1 MDTEN
6 GPIGKVLVVGGGV
19 AGVQASLDLAYG
31 GFKTYLLEARD
42 AIGGT
47 MAQLDK
53 TFPTNDC
60 SMCILSPKLVET
72 GSNPNIEIL
81 TRSKIIKVEGAAPH
95 FKVTVVTEP
104 RFVDPA
110 QCKGCGDC
118 SKACPVYLD
127 NEYEEMLGLKK
138 AISRR
143 YEQAVPSTF
152 GITKYD
158 WSPCRAA
165 CPLHVNAHGYIALIG
180 LGKMEEALALVRER
194 NPFPAITGRICTRPC
209 EKSCTRIKVDESIAI
224 DALKRY
230 VSDVEMQSGK
240 YWEVTKPES
249 NGKKVAI
256 IGAGPAGLLCAFDLR
271 CKGFDVSIHD
281 RMPEVGGMIRYGI
294 PAYRLPR
301 NIIDR
306 EVQVLRDLGVHF
318 YMNHEIS
325 GTEGLEEL
333 KRTHHAVFVATGA
346 WRSKKMNIPGE
357 ESDTVYGAVEFLKKA
372 NKGEIPALSGA
383 VATVGGGNAAID
395 AARTVLR
402 LGAKESHIIY
412 RRTRVEMPANPEEI
426 EEAEAEGVI
435 FHYLSNP
442 LSIVPGNVGTL
453 VNIQKMELEEPDE
466 SGRRKPIPIPGS
478 EELIPFN
485 LVIMAISQETECE
498 QLPSLSTTK
507 WGTYVVDKDTLATD
521 VPGVFAGGDATLGPA
536 TYIEA
541 MACGR
546 KAALSIERYI
556 NHEDL
561 KYGRDREDPFE
572 PTLTVDI
579 TGVKIEPQ
587 AKPILTTTHA
597 LKGNYGEVNFGLHP
611 EDVVGEAKRCLN
623 CGGCSECMECVRAC
637 EAKAIV
643 HDMIKHV
650 QVLDV
655 GSIILAAGFE
665 ETDISKGYSQYGFG
679 IFPNVITSIQFERL
693 LSASGPYGGVL
704 TRPGDKKHPKKIAW
718 LQCIGSRD
726 EKHPY
731 CSSVCCMY
739 ATKEAVIAREHSK
752 EVEPTIFFIDIRSY
766 GKEFDKYIDR
776 ARDEY
781 GIRFVKSRIGGIN
794 ELKDGSLKLEYEDDS
809 GKLQSEVFDM
819 VVLSVGLASTPAIK
833 ELAETTHVKTNAFDF
848 IDTPDFNTI
857 TTSCPGIFAAGAI
870 AGPKDI
876 PESVTEG
883 SAAANLASAMI
894 ASERGKEVIVKNLP
908 PEINVIGDKPRV
920 GVFVC
925 HCGLNIGGFLD
936 VNAVSSY
943 ISKLPFVVYSETNL
957 YTCSAD
963 TQEKIREK
971 IKEFKLNRVVVASC
985 TPRTHEPLF
994 QETIREA
1001 GLNRNLF
1008 ELANIRDQDS
1018 WVHQTKPEE
1027 ATEKAKYLVK
1037 AAVYRVLGRRPLT
1050 IQLVPVTHKGLVIG
1064 GGIAGMNAAL
1074 SIANQGYETYLVE
1087 KESQLGGNGR
1097 YIHFLADSGSVDTYL
1112 ADLIQTVRNHPLIK
1126 TRLSTE
1132 VKSIDGYVGNFKTI
1146 LSNGITI
1153 EHGVIVV
1160 ATGAEETKTEAYG
1173 MGRSHQVIT
1182 GRELEER
1189 LAQSRLQSPKS
1200 VVFIQCV
1207 ESRDEK
1213 HPYCSRICCQEAVKN
1228 ALKIKEVSPSTEVY
1242 ILNRD
1247 VRTYGYHELLYRK
1260 AREKGVVFIRFEK
1273 ERKPEVFMDNGN
1285 VCLEVFDS
1293 AIQREIELKPDLL
1306 VLSTGITANPGNF
1319 DLAKFLKVPLTQD
1332 GFFLEAHA
1340 KLRPVDFATDGIFLA
1355 GLAHSPRNIE
1365 ETIVQA
1371 QAAAGKASIILAKE
1385 AIEAGG
1391 KVAFVNERNCSG
1403 CGTCEE
1409 VCAYSAVEVKIKK
1422 VMGQEKRVA
1431 EVNATLCKGCGA
1443 CTAGCRSSAIDIEGF
1458 TNEEISDAVDALLE
1472 PI

>member
-6 GPIGKVLVVGGGV
+6 RPIGKVLVVGGGV

-31 GFKTYLLEARD
+31 GFKTYLLEAKD

-81 TRSKIIKVEGAAPH
+81 TRSKIIKVEGSAPH

-104 RFVDPA
+104 RFVDPD

-118 SKACPVYLD
+118 SNACPVYLD
-127 NEYEEMLGLKK
+127 NEYEERLGQKK
-138 AISRR
+138 AVSRL

-180 LGKMEEALALVRER
+180 LGKMKEALALVREK
-194 NPFPAITGRICTRPC
+194 NPFPAITGRICTKPC
-209 EKSCTRIKVDESIAI
+209 EKACTRAKVDETIAI
-224 DALKRY
+224 DALKRH
-230 VSDVEMQSGK
+230 VSDVEIQDGLV
-240 YWEVTKPES
+240 WNLEKPES

-271 CKGFDVSIHD
+271 MKGYSVSIHD
-281 RMPEVGGMIRYGI
+281 RMSEPGGMIRYGI
-294 PAYRLPR
+294 PSYRLPR
-301 NIIDR
+301 DIIDR
-306 EVQVLRDLGVHF
+306 EVEVLKQIGVQF
-318 YMNHEIS
+318 YMNHEIV
-325 GTEGLEEL
+325 GQEALDEM
-333 KRTHHAVFVATGA
+333 KRTHHAVFIATGA

-357 ESDTVYGAVEFLKKA
+357 ENDTVWGAVEFLKKA
-372 NKGEIPALSGA
+372 NTGEMTTVSGI

-402 LGAKESHIIY
+402 MGAKESHIIY
-412 RRTRVEMPANPEEI
+412 RRTRAEMPANPEEI
-426 EEAEAEGVI
+426 HEAEAEGVI
-435 FHYLSNP
+435 FHYLANP
-442 LSIVPGNVGTL
+442 LSIHPANVGTL
-453 VNIQKMELEEPDE
+453 VKVQKMELGEPDE
-466 SGRRKPIPIPGS
+466 SGRRRPVPVIGS
-478 EELIPFN
+478 EEMMPFN

-498 QLPSLSTTK
+498 HYPSLPTTK
-507 WGTYVVDKDTLATD
+507 WGTYSVDNHTMATEI
-521 VPGVFAGGDATLGPA
+521 PGVFAGGDAVLGPA

-546 KAALSIERYI
+546 KAATSIDRFI
-556 NHEDL
+556 NNEDL
-561 KYGRDREDPFE
+561 KFGRDREDPFE
-572 PTLTVDI
+572 PNLTVDI
-579 TGVKIEPQ
+579 TGIKIEPQ
-587 AKPILTTTHA
+587 AKPRLTITHA
-597 LKGNYGEVNFGLHP
+597 LKNNYGEVNGGLNP
-611 EDVVGEAKRCLN
+611 DEVVAEAKRCLN
-623 CGGCSECMECVRAC
+623 CGGCAECMECVRAC

-643 HDMIKHV
+643 HSMIKHV

-665 ETDISKGYSQYGFG
+665 ETDLSKGYSQYGLG

-704 TRPGDKKHPKKIAW
+704 TRPGDLKHPKKIAW

-739 ATKEAVIAREHSK
+739 ATKEAVIAREHSS

-794 ELKDGSLKLEYEDDS
+794 ELKDGSLKLEYEDDF
-809 GKLQSEVFDM
+809 GTLQSEVFDL

-833 ELAETTHVKTNAFDF
+833 ELAETVGVETNAYNF
-848 IDTPDFNTI
+848 IQTPDFNTI
-857 TTSCPGIFAAGAI
+857 TTTCPGIFAAGAI
-870 AGPKDI
+870 SGPKDI

-894 ASERGKEVIVKNLP
+894 ASERGKEVIKKDLP
-908 PEINVIGDKPRV
+908 PEINVVGDKPRV

-925 HCGLNIGGFLD
+925 HCGLNIGGFLSVD
-936 VNAVSSY
+936 AVAEY
-943 ISKLPFVVYSETNL
+943 ISKLPYVVYSETNL

-963 TQEKIREK
+963 TQVKIKEK
-971 IKEFKLNRVVVASC
+971 IKEFNLNRVVVASC

-994 QETIREA
+994 QDTIREA

-1037 AAVYRVLGRRPLT
+1037 AAVYRVLGRKPLT
-1050 IQLVPVTHKGLVIG
+1050 IQLVPVNHRGLVIG

-1074 SIANQGYETYLVE
+1074 SLANQGYETYIIE
-1087 KESQLGGNGR
+1087 KEPHLGGNGR
-1097 YIHFLADSGSVDTYL
+1097 HIHFLADSGSVDSYL
-1112 ADLIQTVRNHPLIK
+1112 EDLIKKVNNNPLIK
-1126 TRLSTE
+1126 IELSTE
-1132 VKSIDGYVGNFKTI
+1132 VKSIDGYVGNFKTE
-1146 LSNGITI
+1146 LSTGIKL
-1153 EHGVIVV
+1153 EHGVIIV
-1160 ATGAEETKTEAYG
+1160 ATGADETKTEAYG

-1189 LAQSRLQSPKS
+1189 LAQNRLQAPRS

-1228 ALKIKEVSPSTEVY
+1228 ALKIKEISPGTEVY

-1247 VRTYGYHELLYRK
+1247 IRTYGYHELLYRK

-1273 ERKPEVFMDNGN
+1273 EKKPEVFMDNGN

-1293 AIQREIELKPDLL
+1293 AIQRTIELKPDLL

-1340 KLRPVDFATDGIFLA
+1340 KLRPVDFATDGIYLA

-1371 QAAAGKASIILAKE
+1371 GAAAGKACIILAKDF
-1385 AIEAGG
+1385 IEAGG

-1409 VCAYSAVEVKIKK
+1409 VCAYSAVELKIKK
-1422 VMGQEKRVA
+1422 VGGHEKRVA
-1431 EVNATLCKGCGA
+1431 EVNATLCKGCGS
-1443 CTAGCRSSAIDIEGF
+1443 CTAGCRSSAIDIDGF
-1458 TNEEISDAVDALLE
+1458 TNEEICDAVDALLE

>member
-1 MDTEN
+1 MDTDN
-6 GPIGKVLVVGGGV
+6 GTVGKVLVVGGGV

-81 TRSKIIKVEGAAPH
+81 TRSKIIKVEGSAPH

-104 RFVDPA
+104 RFVDPS

-118 SKACPVYLD
+118 SKACPVNLD
-127 NEYEEMLGLKK
+127 NEYEENLGFKK
-138 AISRR
+138 AVSRR

-152 GITKYD
+152 GITKFD

-165 CPLHVNAHGYIALIG
+165 CPLHVNAHGYVALISK
-180 LGKMEEALALVRER
+180 GKMEEALALVREK

-230 VSDVEMQSGK
+230 VSDVEIQSGK
-240 YWEVTKPES
+240 FWEVSKPES

-256 IGAGPAGLLCAFDLR
+256 VGAGPAGLLCAFDLR
-271 CKGFDVSIHD
+271 SKGYEVVIYD
-281 RMPEVGGMIRYGI
+281 RMPEPGGMICYGI

-306 EVQVLRDLGVHF
+306 EVQVLKDLGVKF
-318 YMNHEIS
+318 FMNHEIK
-325 GTEGLEEL
+325 GEGAIDEL
-333 KRTHHAVFVATGA
+333 KKTHHAVFIATGA

-357 ESDTVYGAVEFLKKA
+357 DCDTVFGAVEFLKKA
-372 NKGEIPALSGA
+372 NTGEIKTISGKI
-383 VATVGGGNAAID
+383 ATVGGGNAAID
-395 AARTVLR
+395 AARSVLR
-402 LGAKESHIIY
+402 MGAKESHIIY
-412 RRTRVEMPANPEEI
+412 RRTRAEMPANGEEI
-426 EEAEAEGVI
+426 EEAEAEGVKI
-435 FHYLSNP
+435 HYLANP
-442 LSIVPGNVGTL
+442 LSISPANVGTL
-453 VNIQKMELEEPDE
+453 VNIQKMELGEPDE
-466 SGRRKPIPIPGS
+466 SGRRRPVPIPGS
-478 EELIPFN
+478 EELLSFDA
-485 LVIMAISQETECE
+485 VIMAISQETECE
-498 QLPSLSTTK
+498 QLPSLATTK
-507 WGTYVVDKDTLATD
+507 WGSYVVDKDTLATD
-521 VPGVFAGGDATLGPA
+521 IPGVFAGGDATLGPA

-546 KAALSIERYI
+546 KAAVSIERYI

-561 KYGRDREDPFE
+561 KYGRFREDPFE
-572 PTLTVDI
+572 PDLTVDI
-579 TGVKIEPQ
+579 SKVIPEPQ
-587 AKPILTTTHA
+587 AKPMLTMNHM
-597 LKGNYGEVNFGLHP
+597 LKGDYSEVNFGLHP
-611 EDVVGEAKRCLN
+611 DDIVKEAKRCLN
-623 CGGCSECMECVRAC
+623 CGGCAECMECVRAC

-643 HDMIKHV
+643 HDMIRHE

-665 ETDISKGYSQYGFG
+665 ESDISKGYSQYGFG
-679 IFPNVITSIQFERL
+679 IFPNVITSIQFERI

-704 TRPGDKKHPKKIAW
+704 TRPGDQKHPKKIAW

-739 ATKEAVIAREHSK
+739 ATKEAVIAREHTK

-781 GIRFVKSRIGGIN
+781 GIRFVKSRIAGIN
-794 ELKDGSLKLEYEDDS
+794 ELKDGSLKLEYEDDT
-809 GKLQSEVFDM
+809 GNLQSEVFDM

-833 ELAETTHVKTNAFDF
+833 ELADTVGVKTNAFDF

-883 SAAANLASAMI
+883 SAAANLASSMI
-894 ASERGKEVIVKNLP
+894 FSERGKEVVVKVLP
-908 PEINVIGDKPRV
+908 PEINVIGEKPRV

-925 HCGLNIGGFLD
+925 HCGLNIGGFLNVD
-936 VNAVSSY
+936 AVANY
-943 ISKLPFVVYSETNL
+943 ISKLPYVVYSETNL
-957 YTCSAD
+957 YTCSSD

-971 IKEFKLNRVVVASC
+971 IKEFNLNRVVVASC

-1050 IQLVPVTHKGLVIG
+1050 IQLMPVTRRGLVIG
-1064 GGIAGMNAAL
+1064 GGIAGLNAAL
-1074 SIANQGYETYLVE
+1074 SIANQGYETWLIE
-1087 KESQLGGNGR
+1087 KEGVLGGNAR
-1097 YIHFLADSGSVDTYL
+1097 HIHFLSDTSSVDSYL
-1112 ADLIQTVRNHPLIK
+1112 ENLINKVTNHPLIK
-1126 TRLSTE
+1126 IQLNTS
-1132 VKSIDGYVGNFKTI
+1132 VKSIDGYVGNFKTV
-1146 LSNGITI
+1146 LQDDTAI

-1160 ATGAEETKTEAYG
+1160 ATGADESITEAYG
-1173 MGRSHQVIT
+1173 YGRSHQVVT

-1189 LAQSRLQSPKS
+1189 LALGRLQAPKS

-1228 ALKIKEVSPSTEVY
+1228 ALKIKETSPSTEVY

-1260 AREKGVVFIRFEK
+1260 AREHGIVFIRFDK

-1285 VCLEVFDS
+1285 VCLEVYDS
-1293 AIQREIELKPDLL
+1293 LIQREIELKPDLL

-1371 QAAAGKASIILAKE
+1371 QAAAGKACIILAKE
-1385 AIEAGG
+1385 GIEAGG
-1391 KVAFVNERNCSG
+1391 KVAFVNEKNCSG

-1422 VMGQEKRVA
+1422 VLGHEKRVA
-1431 EVNATLCKGCGA
+1431 EVNSSLCKGCGS